1 MIIRRHACK
10 LNTRSQRE
18 TYITDGKHASLGICL
33 RGNTHPWET
42 HHCDTGTVV
51 TDGAGLVVTA
61 EEDQILDDA
70 LETADKVVVVVTD
83 VDGVV
88 DILTHSTEKSSR
100 LRTAV
105 A

>member
-1 MIIRRHACK
+1 MIEAVAVAK
-10 LNTRSQRE
+10 
-18 TYITDGKHASLGICL
+18 D
-33 RGNTHPWET
+33 
-42 HHCDTGTVV
+42 CDIEAGTVV

-61 EEDQILDDA
+61 EDQILDDA
-70 LETADKVVVVVTD
+70 LETADEVEVVVTD

-88 DILTHSTEKSSR
+88 DILTHSTEKKSSR

>member
-1 MIIRRHACK
+1 MVCCIVDSSVENCAAMIEAVAVAK
-10 LNTRSQRE
+10 
-18 TYITDGKHASLGICL
+18 D
-33 RGNTHPWET
+33 
-42 HHCDTGTVV
+42 CDIEAGTVV

-70 LETADKVVVVVTD
+70 LETADEVVVVVTD

>member
-1 MIIRRHACK
+1 M
-10 LNTRSQRE
+10 
-18 TYITDGKHASLGICL
+18 
-33 RGNTHPWET
+33 
-42 HHCDTGTVV
+42 V

-61 EEDQILDDA
+61 EDQILDDA
-70 LETADKVVVVVTD
+70 LETADEVVVVTD